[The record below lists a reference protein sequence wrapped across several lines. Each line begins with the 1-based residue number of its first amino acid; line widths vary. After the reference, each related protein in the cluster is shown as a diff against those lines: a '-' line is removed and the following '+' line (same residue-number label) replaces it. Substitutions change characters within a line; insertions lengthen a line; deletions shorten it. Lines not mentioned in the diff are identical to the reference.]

1 MEKKIDNYDG
11 KRKEEKLLIRYGKDT
26 FISECASYAK
36 FVAKKK
42 ESLYET
48 LRKSAESVKKCL
60 ILALSE
66 KNFTARK
73 IRECGNHLEAQKE
86 KMKLRFSLTEAYL
99 FSKDVFPDVAVVLQL
114 VLIYPASGAIV
125 E

>member
-1 MEKKIDNYDG
+1 MEKKIDIYDD

-66 KNFTARK
+66 KDFTARK
-73 IRECGNHLEAQKE
+73 IRECGNHLEAQKDKKE
-86 KMKLRFSLTEAYL
+86 IAVFINRSLPFLEGC
-99 FSKDVFPDVAVVLQL
+99 FP
-114 VLIYPASGAIV
+114 
-125 E
+125 